1 MLVTLRGRSRTRKE
15 LPHAG
20 FVAGSAT
27 HVACAWGAVVP
38 DGNGVEKDVLVTQLY
53 FCLATQVALHLVLAQ
68 LVSEV
73 VCVYL
78 ALLCWIGC
86 APEEVASGHEVKAV
100 TGSCQALPVHGRGRG
115 ANGKRKTR
123 RCFIMVLV
131 ALVAAVTSYGLSEV
145 HKFHREH
152 ARVQFNKNYEDLNA
166 SGAQE
171 WSVLFRAGRWSYG
184 YSVNASSRR
193 QALPARICQSAVCV
207 STSGCSG
214 LKVRARQVMP
224 AIP

>member
-1 MLVTLRGRSRTRKE
+1 MLVPRAR
-15 LPHAG
+15 
-20 FVAGSAT
+20 
-27 HVACAWGAVVP
+27 GAV
-38 DGNGVEKDVLVTQLY
+38 EVLVAQVYL
-53 FCLATQVALHLVLAQ
+53 CLAAQVALHLVLAQ

-115 ANGKRKTR
+115 ANGMRKTG

-131 ALVAAVTSYGLSEV
+131 ALVAAVTSYCISDV

-152 ARVQFNKNYEDLNA
+152 ARVQFNSGYEDLNA
-166 SGAQE
+166 SGVQE
-171 WSVLFRAGRWSYG
+171 WSVLFRA
-184 YSVNASSRR
+184 
-193 QALPARICQSAVCV
+193 AR
-207 STSGCSG
+207 
-214 LKVRARQVMP
+214 
-224 AIP
+224 

>member
-27 HVACAWGAVVP
+27 HVKV
-38 DGNGVEKDVLVTQLY
+38 NQIY

-100 TGSCQALPVHGRGRG
+100 TGSCQALPVHGWGRG
-115 ANGKRKTR
+115 ANGMRKTG

-131 ALVAAVTSYGLSEV
+131 ALVAAVTSYCINEV

-171 WSVLFRAGRWSYG
+171 WGVFFCAVRWFHG
-184 YSVNASSRR
+184 CLVEATSRR
-193 QALPARICQSAVCV
+193 
-207 STSGCSG
+207 
-214 LKVRARQVMP
+214 
-224 AIP
+224 